1 MCQLW
6 FSKKTVGNI
15 FCTFFR
21 ADGVLGAAIAGAGM
35 VVVGGTVL
43 ALAGAAALVGMV
55 VKKKWGDATQDI
67 SHLHWSTWPPT
78 QQFCLVVYIHAFL
91 PCPALYLTSIV
102 SHHRTTLCFPQ
113 DTISHNK

>member
-78 QQFCLVVYIHAFL
+78 RQLCLVVYIHS
-91 PCPALYLTSIV
+91 CIS
-102 SHHRTTLCFPQ
+102 TLSS
-113 DTISHNK
+113 TISDINRFSPSYYPVLSTGYD

>member
-1 MCQLW
+1 MEDVCQSFYVPLCCACQLC

-55 VKKKWGDATQDI
+55 VKKK
-67 SHLHWSTWPPT
+67 
-78 QQFCLVVYIHAFL
+78 
-91 PCPALYLTSIV
+91 
-102 SHHRTTLCFPQ
+102 
-113 DTISHNK
+113 